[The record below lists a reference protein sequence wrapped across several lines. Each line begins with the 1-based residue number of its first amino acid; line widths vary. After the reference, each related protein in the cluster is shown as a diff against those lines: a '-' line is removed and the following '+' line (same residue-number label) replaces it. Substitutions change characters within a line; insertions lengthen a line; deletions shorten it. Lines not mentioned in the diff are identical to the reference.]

1 MGCALGWRSIYALTP
16 YLSGDYGAEVG
27 EVGVCQHLHK
37 VSAHRCTEVACETQ
51 RMVKDL
57 KLAQPPPP
65 PPMTLEGAKTSGV
78 RGVGRWSSLSP
89 ERIGRAEIYA

>member
-1 MGCALGWRSIYALTP
+1 VRVGVGVDLALNAL
-16 YLSGDYGAEVG
+16 SKRDSGAEVG

-51 RMVKDL
+51 GMVKDL

-78 RGVGRWSSLSP
+78 RGVGEVAPR
-89 ERIGRAEIYA
+89 